1 MTALLQVN
9 GLKTFYRAD
18 GDYVKA
24 VDDVSFHVDVGES
37 MGLAGESGCGKT
49 TAALSLM
56 RLLPSNASIL
66 GGEILYDGKD
76 IVKMSDRRLRRI
88 RWKKISIVFQGAMN
102 ALNPVKRIV
111 EQITEPIL
119 IHENVT
125 KEEAIRR
132 AQRLVELVG
141 IDKARA
147 RDYPHEFSGG
157 MRQRVMIAMALACE
171 PHLVILDEPTTALD
185 VMTKTQIQQLVKN
198 IQKELALSTILI
210 THDLSVIAETCEK
223 VAIMYAG
230 KLVEYADTVTMFENP
245 LHPYTSGL
253 LKAFPNIHGSRE
265 LPVSIPGSPPDLLH
279 PPAGC
284 RFAPRCPLAT
294 QECEKEPPG
303 KTLGENHYVACWKR

>member
-1 MTALLQVN
+1 LTALLQVN
-9 GLKTFYRAD
+9 GLKTYYRVE
-18 GDYVKA
+18 GEYVKA

-56 RLLPSNASIL
+56 RLLPLNASIV

-76 IVKMSDRRLRRI
+76 IVKMSDGRLRRT
-88 RWKKISIVFQGAMN
+88 RWKRISIVFQGAMN

-111 EQITEPIL
+111 EQIAEPIL
-119 IHENVT
+119 LHEKVT

-132 AQRLVELVG
+132 AERLVELVG
-141 IDKARA
+141 IDKSRA
-147 RDYPHEFSGG
+147 REYPHEFSGG

-171 PHLVILDEPTTALD
+171 PRLVILDEPTTALD
-185 VMTKTQIQQLVKN
+185 VMTKTQIQQLVKD

-230 KLVEYADTVTMFENP
+230 KIVEYADTVTMFENP

-279 PPAGC
+279 PPEGC

-294 QECEKEPPG
+294 QECEKEPTG
-303 KTLGENHYVACWKR
+303 KTVGDHYVTCWKR